1 MPRAANALSEALALV
16 GDRWSLLVVNALLDQ
31 PKRFAD
37 LEAAVPGIAT
47 NVLAQRLKQLEA
59 DGVLMAVPY
68 NQRPVRYSYSLTG
81 SGRDL
86 AGAMRLLAQW
96 STDHHGGVAN
106 APVHPS
112 CGTPL
117 AARWWCP
124 TCDQPAEPDATDV
137 IWV

>member
-1 MPRAANALSEALALV
+1 MTQAADALSEALALV
-16 GDRWSLLVVNALLDQ
+16 GDRWSLLVVDALIDG

-37 LEAAVPGIAT
+37 LDVAIPGIAT
-47 NVLAQRLKQLEA
+47 NVLAQRLKQLES
-59 DGVLMAVPY
+59 DGVLMAAPY
-68 NQRPVRYSYSLTG
+68 NRRPIRYSYSLTG

-96 STDHHGGVAN
+96 SADHHGGVA
-106 APVHPS
+106 HPPIHPA

-124 TCDQPAEPDATDV
+124 TCEQPAEAETTDV